1 MASFIDSGVWIAA
14 FNSKDQYHKEGS
26 KIIEALTEN
35 GIKDAHISDYIFN
48 EVVIY
53 IRKKIGCKESIET
66 ANSLLNSYNLRIIYV
81 DQSIFNASYHIFQR
95 YDQLSFTDS
104 TIVVIMK
111 NLKIKTLFSFDS
123 GFDGIKDISRFIEI
137 NR

>member
-14 FNSKDQYHKEGS
+14 FNSKDQYHKAGS
-26 KIIEALTEN
+26 KIIEALTEDT
-35 GIKDAHISDYIFN
+35 IKDVYISDYIFN
-48 EVVIY
+48 EVVTY
-53 IRKKIGCKESIET
+53 IRKKIGSKESIET
-66 ANSLLNSYNLRIIYV
+66 ANSLLNPYNLRITYV
-81 DQSIFNASYHIFQR
+81 DQTIFNASYHIFQQ

-104 TIVVIMK
+104 TIVVLMK

-123 GFDGIKDISRFIEI
+123 GFDGIKDINRFIEI